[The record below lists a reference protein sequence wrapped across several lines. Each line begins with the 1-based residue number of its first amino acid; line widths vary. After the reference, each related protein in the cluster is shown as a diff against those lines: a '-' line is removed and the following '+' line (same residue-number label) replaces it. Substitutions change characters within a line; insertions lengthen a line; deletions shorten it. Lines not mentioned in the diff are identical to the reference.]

1 MLFFF
6 LFLGTLTV
14 LPTPLSA
21 VEEPPWFSIL
31 QDFDPLPSK
40 NVSRA
45 STHVMDYGDWGLR
58 MDIES
63 LCTHSFCSCQ
73 EPWVLQCNCDGAQFA
88 LKPFEN
94 LLPTNVTEVRKN
106 AKKNL
111 QLNILQIHIS
121 NCSVLH
127 IWTKM
132 FHRPENK
139 VFH

>member
-1 MLFFF
+1 MPFFF

-31 QDFDPLPSK
+31 QEFDPLPAT

-73 EPWVLQCNCDGAQFA
+73 EPWVLQCNCDGAQIA

-94 LLPTNVTEVRKN
+94 LLPTNVTEVRK
-106 AKKNL
+106 K
-111 QLNILQIHIS
+111 
-121 NCSVLH
+121 C
-127 IWTKM
+127 
-132 FHRPENK
+132 NK
-139 VFH
+139 RRCN